1 MTDPLNFAKFQA
13 ILENFANFQKFSY
26 MKESGKMLEAKVNYK
41 SMSRVHDD
49 WLKLTF
55 PIKRH

>member
-1 MTDPLNFAKFQA
+1 MTDSVSFAKFQA

-26 MKESGKMLEAKVNYK
+26 KKESGKMLEAQVNYK
-41 SMSRVHDD
+41 NMSRVHYD

-55 PIKRH
+55 LIKRH